1 MKKIGKF
8 LIKKNCVTSNA
19 RTSTLQLSHGTL
31 NLPKFMPVA
40 TYGCMKGVLHS
51 QLHNTIILSNTY
63 HLRNLNRNL
72 HQFTRYNHNIL
83 TDSGGFQ
90 IVSLNDNIISE
101 EGVTFHEK
109 YKGKVT
115 DKNNTES
122 EKLNEDKELNK
133 DVRDKGSKEDKNNTE
148 SEKLNEDKE
157 VNKDVNGKGTKKDKN
172 NTESDKYSK
181 DTEESKDINGED
193 YLKIQQCV
201 KSNISN
207 TNNNTPLYSTLL
219 TPEISIQIQN
229 KLNSDIMMQ
238 LDDVRNPLSTY
249 NDIECAMYRSLR
261 WLDRCILEH
270 KNTHQLLFPI
280 IQGGLFKDLRIISTT
295 EIKKRLLFYNE
306 EEFCKMGVNDST
318 NEQQGLNNN
327 TDMQQGL
334 NDSTNEQQGL
344 NDSSNKQQGLNDSTN
359 KQQGVSNNT
368 PTTTINTPK
377 VNMCRGVAIGGLSG
391 GEDKNHFCDVISLCV
406 SILGPNIPKYVMGVG
421 YPEDVL
427 VCICL
432 GIDMMDCVYPTRTA
446 RFGIALTDK
455 GCIKVNTVEWNTS
468 DRCVGTDISNIS
480 SPITNTSISNP
491 TSIAPTYSPI
501 YPLDPTCKCYCCL
514 NYNIQYLKTLKN
526 TTNLCIL
533 LTLHNLFYMENFI
546 DRIRISIENNR
557 LNIFVKEYVKNRY
570 NNQPPE
576 WFVRAMKSVNLM

>member
-1 MKKIGKF
+1 M
-8 LIKKNCVTSNA
+8 
-19 RTSTLQLSHGTL
+19 
-31 NLPKFMPVA
+31 
-40 TYGCMKGVLHS
+40 
-51 QLHNTIILSNTY
+51 
-63 HLRNLNRNL
+63 
-72 HQFTRYNHNIL
+72 
-83 TDSGGFQ
+83 
-90 IVSLNDNIISE
+90 
-101 EGVTFHEK
+101 
-109 YKGKVT
+109 
-115 DKNNTES
+115 
-122 EKLNEDKELNK
+122 
-133 DVRDKGSKEDKNNTE
+133 
-148 SEKLNEDKE
+148 
-157 VNKDVNGKGTKKDKN
+157 
-172 NTESDKYSK
+172 
-181 DTEESKDINGED
+181 
-193 YLKIQQCV
+193 QQ
-201 KSNISN
+201 
-207 TNNNTPLYSTLL
+207 
-219 TPEISIQIQN
+219 
-229 KLNSDIMMQ
+229 
-238 LDDVRNPLSTY
+238 
-249 NDIECAMYRSLR
+249 
-261 WLDRCILEH
+261 
-270 KNTHQLLFPI
+270 
-280 IQGGLFKDLRIISTT
+280 
-295 EIKKRLLFYNE
+295 
-306 EEFCKMGVNDST
+306 GVNDST
-318 NEQQGLNNN
+318 NEQQGISNCTSEQLGLSNN
-327 TDMQQGL
+327 TREQQGF
-334 NDSTNEQQGL
+334 NDSTNEQQGI
-344 NDSSNKQQGLNDSTN
+344 SNSTSEQQGLSNNTSEQQGLNDITN

-501 YPLDPTCKCYCCL
+501 YPIDPTCKCYCCL

-576 WFVRAMKSVNLM
+576 WFIRAMKSVNLM